1 MIYYAKDLKCGDIG
15 DKHRLFDLRGSEATL
30 DNCKEKCKNAPLCKA
45 FSMQSNMRY
54 YRRYIDSRTMEQA
67 GGAFVR
73 QLLGHEDRVY
83 SVDYSSDGRFVVS
96 GSHDSTVRIWDV
108 DTGECVYQPT

>member
-1 MIYYAKDLKCGDIG
+1 
-15 DKHRLFDLRGSEATL
+15 
-30 DNCKEKCKNAPLCKA
+30 
-45 FSMQSNMRY
+45 
-54 YRRYIDSRTMEQA
+54 MEQA